1 MASSQALQSI
11 QMQPRGV
18 AQFTAHGRQR
28 LSYRA
33 GGDGFVWL
41 TRDGD
46 IKDYWL
52 GAGDSIQLCPGDR
65 VWLTLEYATRPAS
78 LVLEAMS
85 ASAPPPLWRSLAALL
100 AHRPARRC
108 EPASGPVPG

>member
-1 MASSQALQSI
+1 MTIPQALQSI

-18 AQFTAHGRQR
+18 VQFTAHGRQR

-65 VWLTLEYATRPAS
+65 VWLTLEYASRPAS
-78 LVLEAMS
+78 LALES
-85 ASAPPPLWRSLAALL
+85 LSAPPPLWRSLAALL
-100 AHRPARRC
+100 MQRPARPC
-108 EPASGPVPG
+108 QPASGHAPT

>member
-1 MASSQALQSI
+1 MAISQALQSI

-18 AQFTAHGRQR
+18 AQFIAQGRQR

-65 VWLTLEYATRPAS
+65 VWLTLEYASRPAS
-78 LVLEAMS
+78 LVLES
-85 ASAPPPLWRSLAALL
+85 PSAPPSRWRRLAALL
-100 AHRPARRC
+100 AQRPALRC
-108 EPASGPVPG
+108 EPASGPAAG

>member
-1 MASSQALQSI
+1 MAISQALQSI
-11 QMQPRGV
+11 RIEPRGV
-18 AQFTAHGRQR
+18 VQFTAHGRQR

-52 GAGDSIQLCPGDR
+52 DAGDSIHLCPGDR
-65 VWLTLEYATRPAS
+65 VWLTLEYASRPAS
-78 LVLEAMS
+78 LALES
-85 ASAPPPLWRSLAALL
+85 ESISPPPLWRSLAALL
-100 AHRPARRC
+100 TQRPARPC
-108 EPASGPVPG
+108 QPASGPVPG

>member
-1 MASSQALQSI
+1 MAISQALQSI

-52 GAGDSIQLCPGDR
+52 GAGDSIHLCPGDR
-65 VWLTLEYATRPAS
+65 VWLTLEYASRPAS
-78 LVLEAMS
+78 LVLESM
-85 ASAPPPLWRSLAALL
+85 SAPPSLWRSLAGLL
-100 AHRPARRC
+100 THHPARPC

>member
-1 MASSQALQSI
+1 MAIRQALHSI

-52 GAGDSIQLCPGDR
+52 GAGDSISLCPGDR
-65 VWLTLEYATRPAS
+65 VWLTLEYASRPAS
-78 LVLEAMS
+78 LVLESM
-85 ASAPPPLWRSLAALL
+85 SAPPSLWRSLARLL
-100 AHRPARRC
+100 THRPARPC
-108 EPASGPVPG
+108 QPSSGPVPG

>member
-1 MASSQALQSI
+1 MAISQALQSI
-11 QMQPRGV
+11 QMLPRGV

-52 GAGDSIQLCPGDR
+52 GAGDSIHLCPGDR
-65 VWLTLEYATRPAS
+65 VWLTLEYASQPAS
-78 LVLEAMS
+78 LVLESM
-85 ASAPPPLWRSLAALL
+85 SAPPPLWRSLAALL
-100 AHRPARRC
+100 AQRPARPC
-108 EPASGPVPG
+108 QPASDSVPG

>member
-1 MASSQALQSI
+1 MAISQALQSI

-18 AQFTAHGRQR
+18 AHFTAHGRQR

-33 GGDGFVWL
+33 GSDGFVWL

-52 GAGDSIQLCPGDR
+52 GAGDSISLCPGDR
-65 VWLTLEYATRPAS
+65 VWLTLEYASRPAS
-78 LVLEAMS
+78 LVLEALS
-85 ASAPPPLWRSLAALL
+85 PPPLWRSLAGLL
-100 AHRPARRC
+100 THRPARPC
-108 EPASGPVPG
+108 QPSSGPVPG

>member
-52 GAGDSIQLCPGDR
+52 GAGDSISLCPGDR
-65 VWLTLEYATRPAS
+65 VWLTLEYASRPAS
-78 LVLEAMS
+78 LVLESMS
-85 ASAPPPLWRSLAALL
+85 APQPPWRSLAALL
-100 AHRPARRC
+100 AHWPARGC
-108 EPASGPVPG
+108 EPASGSAPG